1 MAQDIVQHYNEK
13 PFRALCVLKG
23 GYRFFADM
31 LDRIRQYYHFGI
43 SSAPFSTDFIRVKS
57 YVDDKSTGNVTVVG
71 LDNMECL
78 KGKNLLIVEDII
90 DTGRTM
96 AALLEH
102 LKTFEPNEIKV
113 ASLFVKRSPGSSG
126 YRPDYC
132 GFEIPDKFVVG
143 YALDYNDHFR
153 DLSHVCTISNQ
164 GKQKYADSN
173 GTL

>member
-1 MAQDIVQHYNEK
+1 M
-13 PFRALCVLKG
+13 
-23 GYRFFADM
+23 
-31 LDRIRQYYHFGI
+31 
-43 SSAPFSTDFIRVKS
+43 KS

-71 LDNMECL
+71 LDSMECL